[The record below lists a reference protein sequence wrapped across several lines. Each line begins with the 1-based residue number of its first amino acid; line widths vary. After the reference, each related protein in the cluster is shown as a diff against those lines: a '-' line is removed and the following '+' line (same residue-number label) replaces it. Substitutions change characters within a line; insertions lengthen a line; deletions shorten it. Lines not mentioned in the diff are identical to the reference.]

1 MNINR
6 IELSKTV
13 LEEAESLISIY
24 KEEIEKTL
32 KNVLLLNR
40 EGEVESFT
48 VGNAEIAKLIV
59 FYLKAQGWTSVSWY
73 DPTYYDTEVRVG
85 YQGNF
90 LKNQSD
96 SQEQWRMSRW
106 DEL

>member
-6 IELSKTV
+6 VEFSKTV

-32 KNVLLLNR
+32 KNALLLNG
-40 EGEVESFT
+40 EGKVESFT

-73 DPTYYDTEVRVG
+73 DPTYSDTEVRVG

-96 SQEQWRMSRW
+96 SQEHNPPERH
-106 DEL
+106 DD